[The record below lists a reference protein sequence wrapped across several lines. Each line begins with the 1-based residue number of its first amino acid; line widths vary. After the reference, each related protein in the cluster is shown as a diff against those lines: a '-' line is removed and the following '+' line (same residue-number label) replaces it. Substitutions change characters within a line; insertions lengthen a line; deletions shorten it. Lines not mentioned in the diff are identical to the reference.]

1 MGKLSVHIMSEK
13 SLLFQVDSTLN
24 TALSTEIAL
33 LKKALESYFEF
44 EKVNY
49 IVSYTSIL
57 VLFNETIPITPN
69 TSAQTWLET
78 VCEKVNMLM
87 NNGAN
92 CDTIARLIKI
102 PVWYNGLD
110 LSTIASEKG
119 LSVEKIIEL
128 HTQTNYHVYSIGFK
142 PGFAYMGFVNEQ
154 ISSAR
159 HTQPRLNV
167 EAGSVGIAGNQTGI
181 YPEDSP
187 GGWKILGK
195 TPLRVFDAT
204 LANPCLLQNGDQVQF
219 YAITELDYWAKNEH

>member
-24 TALSTEIAL
+24 AALSTEIAL
-33 LKKALESYFEF
+33 LKKALESYFEL

-69 TSAQTWLET
+69 TSAQTWLEAIY
-78 VCEKVNMLM
+78 EKVKKLM
-87 NNGAN
+87 TNSINL
-92 CDTIARLIKI
+92 DTTTRVIKI

-110 LSTIASEKG
+110 LPIIASEKG

-128 HTQTNYHVYSIGFK
+128 HTQNKYHVYSIGFK
-142 PGFAYMGFVNEQ
+142 PGFAYMGFVYDQ
-154 ISSAR
+154 ISSER
-159 HTQPRLNV
+159 HPKPRLNI

-187 GGWKILGK
+187 GGWKIIGK

-204 LANPCLLQNGDQVQF
+204 LVNPCLLQNGDQVHF
-219 YAITELDYWAKNEH
+219 YSISELDYWAQNEY